1 MIIILDGIIFRKLRR
16 YIMPLSMLKVGDT
29 AVVSAIKGNEG
40 IKKHLENL
48 GFVANAQITVVS
60 VNGGD
65 MIVKVMESKIALGKD
80 MTTKII
86 VTPQ

>member
-1 MIIILDGIIFRKLRR
+1 
-16 YIMPLSMLKVGDT
+16 MPLSMLKVGDT
-29 AVVSAIKGNEG
+29 AVVSAIKGSDS

-48 GFVANAQITVVS
+48 GFVANAQISVVS

-80 MTTKII
+80 MTSKII
-86 VTPQ
+86 VIPQ

>member
-1 MIIILDGIIFRKLRR
+1 
-16 YIMPLSMLKVGDT
+16 MPLSMLKVGDT

-65 MIVKVMESKIALGKD
+65 MIVKVMESKIALGKY

>member
-1 MIIILDGIIFRKLRR
+1 
-16 YIMPLSMLKVGDT
+16 MPLSMLKVGDT

-40 IKKHLENL
+40 IKHLENL

>member
-1 MIIILDGIIFRKLRR
+1 
-16 YIMPLSMLKVGDT
+16 MPLSMLKVGDT

-65 MIVKVMESKIALGKD
+65 MIVKDMETKIALGKD

>member
-1 MIIILDGIIFRKLRR
+1 
-16 YIMPLSMLKVGDT
+16 MPLSMLKVGDT

-80 MTTKII
+80 MTSKII
-86 VTPQ
+86 VIPQ

>member
-1 MIIILDGIIFRKLRR
+1 
-16 YIMPLSMLKVGDT
+16 MPLSMLKVGDT

>member
-1 MIIILDGIIFRKLRR
+1 
-16 YIMPLSMLKVGDT
+16 MPLSMLKVGDS

>member
-1 MIIILDGIIFRKLRR
+1 
-16 YIMPLSMLKVGDT
+16 MPLSMLKVRDT
-29 AVVSAIKGNEG
+29 AVVSEIKGNEG

>member
-1 MIIILDGIIFRKLRR
+1 
-16 YIMPLSMLKVGDT
+16 MPLSMLKVGNS
-29 AVVSAIKGNEG
+29 AVVSAIKGNDST
-40 IKKHLENL
+40 KKHLENL